1 MYLYIHD
8 VRSNGIRRLAM
19 KKLLSSAMVFI
30 VSIAL
35 CGFVFAGQES
45 HGVKTGSI
53 TGKIAEK
60 GKGPL
65 TGGMVLF
72 FSEKSG
78 PPPSATRYWRVPTHS
93 FSIDK
98 NGRFKATLPEGKYYM
113 GATQKLLG
121 EQLGPP
127 GDGDLFFI
135 SQDKSGKPQLH
146 TVKGNEI
153 LDMGLISEAKPFS
166 RKTLVTEGITSIQGT
181 ITDEKGS
188 PVEGMLVFAFPTPT
202 MFGRPLFVSE
212 RTDKDGH
219 YLLRLYGEG
228 KYFLSSRANYG
239 GGPPTAEQNMGTYA
253 KGQPVTL
260 QTGEIVKGINITVTA
275 IGFSEK

>member
-1 MYLYIHD
+1 M
-8 VRSNGIRRLAM
+8 R
-19 KKLLSSAMVFI
+19 KLLSSAIVFI

-35 CGFVFAGQES
+35 CSAVSARQELQ
-45 HGVKTGSI
+45 GVKTGSI

-93 FSIDK
+93 FSIDA
-98 NGRFKATLPEGKYYM
+98 NGKFNATLPEGKYYM
-113 GATQKLLG
+113 GATRKFLG

-127 GDGDLFFI
+127 GEGDLFFI
-135 SQDKSGKPQLH
+135 SQDKSGNPKLH

-153 LDMGLISEAKPFS
+153 LNIGVISEAIPFS
-166 RKTLVTEGITSIQGT
+166 RKTLVIEGITSIHGT
-181 ITDEKGS
+181 ITDEKGN

-212 RTDKDGH
+212 KSDKDGK
-219 YLLRLYGEG
+219 YLLRLHSGG
-228 KYFLSSRANYG
+228 KYYLSSRANYG
-239 GGPPTAEQNMGTYA
+239 GGPPTAEQNMGAYA
-253 KGQPVTL
+253 KGQPVTV
-260 QTGEIVKGINITVTA
+260 QSGEIVKGINITVTKV
-275 IGFSEK
+275 GFSE